1 MIYYSIAALAPI
13 LVMELNNQSR
23 RRSGR
28 VLSDKTAILLA
39 ILPMALL
46 YGLRYSYVG
55 ADTIGY
61 VRSFAE
67 MGSKSW
73 AYCFSGE
80 SRHEIGFLIYEKLLS
95 YITGNYTVYFL
106 ITGAILFGVLGRF
119 AYKYAGNPY
128 VFLFLFV
135 TLGTYSFYLTG
146 LRQVLAITA
155 CLLAFDF
162 VAEKKPIQFALMVV
176 LASFF
181 HKSAICFLVVYP
193 LSNIKNLQILVAV
206 YVGATIAMLLAFPH
220 FNDSINKFLEYEYGI
235 EETGNGQ
242 IFLIALTLFAV
253 YSLLNY
259 RAIAQK
265 STYALQLTHMSLLT
279 VLLWVLRLVSRAM
292 ERPSYYFI
300 LGLYAFS
307 ACAFAHGKWK
317 ESRLINFFIL
327 FFSFALFA
335 YRNLGVS
342 DYKFFWMG

>member
-13 LVMELNNQSR
+13 LIMELNQHIKR
-23 RRSGR
+23 RTGR
-28 VLSDKTAILLA
+28 VLTEKTALFLA

-46 YGLRYSYVG
+46 YGLRYCYVG
-55 ADTIGY
+55 VDTIGY
-61 VRSFAE
+61 VKSFLE
-67 MGSKSW
+67 MGGKSW
-73 AYCFSGE
+73 AYCFSGDH
-80 SRHEIGFLIYEKLLS
+80 RHEIGFLLYEKLLS
-95 YITGNYTVYFL
+95 CITGNYTVYFL
-106 ITGAILFGVLGRF
+106 ITGAILFAVLGRF

-135 TLGTYSFYLTG
+135 TLGTYQFYLTG
-146 LRQVLAITA
+146 LRQTLAITV

-162 VAEKKPIQFALMVV
+162 VAEKKPVKFALMVA
-176 LASFF
+176 LAYFF
-181 HKSAICFLVVYP
+181 HKSAVCFLLVYP
-193 LSNIKNLQILVAV
+193 LCNLKKLPIVLAV
-206 YVGATIAMLLAFPH
+206 YLSAVVVMLLTLPF
-220 FNDSINKFLEYEYGI
+220 INEAINELLEYEYEI

-242 IFLIALTLFAV
+242 IFLIALTLFTA

-259 RAIAQK
+259 DAIAQN
-265 STYALQLTHMSLLT
+265 SAHTLPLMHMSLLT

-300 LGLYAFS
+300 LGLYAL
-307 ACAFAHGKWK
+307 ATCAFAHGKWR

-327 FFSFALFA
+327 FFAFALFA